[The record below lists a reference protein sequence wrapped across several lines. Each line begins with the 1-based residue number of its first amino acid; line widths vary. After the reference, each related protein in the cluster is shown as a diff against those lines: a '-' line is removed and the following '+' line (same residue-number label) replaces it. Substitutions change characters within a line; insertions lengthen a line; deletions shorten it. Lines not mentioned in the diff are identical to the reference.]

1 MIFLLYKYH
10 AEGVY
15 LLPSSIALSG
25 VEMCLVNA
33 MSRELNLKK
42 FLTPIKAEYDV
53 IVLDCP
59 PTLEMMTINAFA
71 AADSAIVPVQPD
83 TLDFINN

>member
-1 MIFLLYKYH
+1 MFIFLRFISYQACIAFLSYKTVLFLLYKYH

-33 MSRELNLKK
+33 MSRELTLKK

-53 IVLDCP
+53 SLG
-59 PTLEMMTINAFA
+59 L
-71 AADSAIVPVQPD
+71 SAYIGD
-83 TLDFINN
+83 DDH